1 MNDVTT
7 KPDASDGLDLL
18 QSYDLGVQQARW
30 QDDPAQRDALVEL
43 NRVRFDLLAAEPDGL
58 LDKLISRFKKPTA
71 VKGLYL
77 YGDVGCGKTFLMDL
91 FFQSLP
97 TSRKKRVHFHHFMQQ
112 VHAQLN
118 ARKHESDPL
127 EKIATEWA
135 DQASVL
141 CFDEFFVTDI
151 GDAMLLA
158 GLLKTLFARG
168 VALVCTSNVLPDNLY
183 ENGLQRARFLPAIAM
198 LKKHCAIHKLAA
210 KQDFRL
216 RALTKARIYLQSNDS
231 ETPERLDELFTTLA
245 KQAAV
250 RDVELDINDRK
261 IKAVAIAGDIAWF
274 SFAALCETARSA
286 EDYIELA
293 REFQTVILQGVPKL
307 GVNDGDAARRL
318 IFLVDEFYD
327 RRVNLIVTAA
337 AAPTELYHGDRL
349 KFEFQRTASR
359 LIEMQ
364 TEEYLAARRK
374 THPQP

>member
-1 MNDVTT
+1 
-7 KPDASDGLDLL
+7 L
-18 QSYDLGVQQARW
+18 QSYDLGVQQGRW

-43 NRVRFDLLAAEPDGL
+43 NRVRTDLLAAEPDGL
-58 LDKLISRFKKPTA
+58 LDKLISRFKKPAA

-77 YGDVGCGKTFLMDL
+77 YGDVGRGKTFLMDL
-91 FFQSLP
+91 FYQSLP
-97 TSRKKRVHFHHFMQQ
+97 ITRKKRIHFHHYMQQ
-112 VHAQLN
+112 IHAQLN
-118 ARKHESDPL
+118 ARKGETDPL
-127 EKIATEWA
+127 EKIAAEWA
-135 DQASVL
+135 DQVSVL

-158 GLLKTLFARG
+158 GLLKILFARG

-183 ENGLQRARFLPAIAM
+183 ENGLQRARFVPAIT
-198 LKKHCAIHKLAA
+198 LIKKHCAVHKLAA

-231 ETPERLDELFTTLA
+231 ETSERLSQLFATLA
-245 KQAAV
+245 KQAAT
-250 RDVELDINDRK
+250 RDVALDINDRQ
-261 IKAVAIAGDIAWF
+261 INALAVAGDVAWF

-293 REFQTVILQGVPKL
+293 QEFQTVILQDIPKL
-307 GVNDGDAARRL
+307 GASDSDAARRL

-327 RRVNLIVTAA
+327 RRVNLIVSAA

-374 THPQP
+374 PNP